1 MKSVFQK
8 THFRYRKSMLQL
20 YFEKESPSTLTTLS
34 KDHCI
39 VSFWI
44 FFCRPSPRLL
54 TLNMILAE
62 CKQLPDLSVMSK
74 SLSFL
79 LKVHNEKLQMYQIFY
94 VDIVSTAPS
103 FIKSKIPTCVFFET
117 FRKLFSLQLF
127 LKTTPAKF
135 FSYEFAKYLKTL
147 D

>member
-8 THFRYRKSMLQL
+8 THFRYRKSVLQL
-20 YFEKESPSTLTTLS
+20 CFEKESPSTLTTLS
-34 KDHCI
+34 KDLCI

-54 TLNMILAE
+54 AE
-62 CKQLPDLSVMSK
+62 CKQLPDLCYEYTWVMSK

-79 LKVHNEKLQMYQIFY
+79 LKVHNEKFQMYQIFY
-94 VDIVSTAPS
+94 VDIVPTAPS
-103 FIKSKIPTCVFFET
+103 FIKNKIPTCVFFET
-117 FRKLFSLQLF
+117 FRKFFSLQLF
-127 LKTTPAKF
+127 LKTTPAKL